1 MGEGENRSADIQL
14 STVGN
19 QTALLE
25 QANVWVTSKLLP
37 ASVDTPEKAVVIVLK
52 GKELG
57 LEAMASFDLI
67 DVIMGKPA
75 LKPESL
81 GL

>member
-1 MGEGENRSADIQL
+1 MGEGENKAAGIEL
-14 STVGN
+14 STAGN